1 MASFISKLI
10 GHNSKSETQPSIALP
25 TNDAQSMNMENV
37 SNDLERLP
45 IGWNVLSDTSVSQED
60 QKKHPSEAI
69 NAIQS
74 YTSEIQD
81 PTLRKP
87 INRVS
92 ITLNNLKMKNKKIY
106 TNRSQNRR
114 KKS

>member
-25 TNDAQSMNMENV
+25 TNDEQPMN
-37 SNDLERLP
+37 LERLP
-45 IGWNVLSDTSVSQED
+45 IGWNVLLDPSVSQEN

-69 NAIQS
+69 NAIQ
-74 YTSEIQD
+74 YYNSEIQD

-87 INRVS
+87 IKRVS
-92 ITLNNLKMKNKKIY
+92 ITLNNLKIKNKKID
-106 TNRSQNRR
+106 TNRSQNQR